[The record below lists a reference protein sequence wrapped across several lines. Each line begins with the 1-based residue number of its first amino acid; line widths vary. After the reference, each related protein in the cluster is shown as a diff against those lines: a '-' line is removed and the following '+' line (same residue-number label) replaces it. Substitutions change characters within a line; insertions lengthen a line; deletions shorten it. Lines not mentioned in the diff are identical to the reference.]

1 MGASSEWL
9 SHLAV
14 WPDDP
19 THSGSIPGSAK
30 NFQVRWL
37 DLYRLRM
44 LALLARN
51 KDGDPRAAS
60 KSSSNGPTGLG
71 VRPEPLKGDG
81 GVGTLK
87 RERKPLLFRGPVGP
101 GAGDPF

>member
-1 MGASSEWL
+1 M
-9 SHLAV
+9 
-14 WPDDP
+14 
-19 THSGSIPGSAK
+19 
-30 NFQVRWL
+30 
-37 DLYRLRM
+37 RM

-87 RERKPLLFRGPVGP
+87 RERKPLYMLYRVWEPIEFVDWGPSMQTRLTATSLEIGVDES
-101 GAGDPF
+101 ADSLALARQRLYANSA

>member
-30 NFQVRWL
+30 KFPSPVVGL
-37 DLYRLRM
+37 VSLEDV
-44 LALLARN
+44 
-51 KDGDPRAAS
+51 GSPRE
-60 KSSSNGPTGLG
+60 K
-71 VRPEPLKGDG
+71 
-81 GVGTLK
+81 
-87 RERKPLLFRGPVGP
+87 
-101 GAGDPF
+101 